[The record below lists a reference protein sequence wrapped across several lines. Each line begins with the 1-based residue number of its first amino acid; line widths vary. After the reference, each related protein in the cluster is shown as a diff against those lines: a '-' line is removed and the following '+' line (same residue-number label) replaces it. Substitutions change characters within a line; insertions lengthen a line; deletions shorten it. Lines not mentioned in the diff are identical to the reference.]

1 MTAAHLEPKSDG
13 TASFQFASHFA
24 LCRAV
29 ALCTSATIVYAAR
42 PAITDPAQ
50 SYPTKPIRLITA
62 AAPGS
67 GPEVIARQLAAKLTE
82 AWGQQVVVDPRPGAT
97 GMISGDIVAKSAPN
111 GYTLWFATS
120 TQLLG
125 SMMFQRNWMV
135 RDYAP
140 IGMLSST
147 AFAIAVNSSV
157 PANSIA
163 EFIAYA
169 NARPGKLLFASN
181 GQGST
186 SHMGT
191 ELFQRLAGIS
201 MVHVAYKGGTPS
213 LVDLAGGQVQLSC
226 QPLPSLPTYVKA
238 GRVRTLG
245 VGTLQRTRLAPDVP
259 PIAETLAGYEV
270 LGWHGLL
277 APLHTPKDI
286 IAKVNAAATK
296 SVLSADMQERMLTL
310 GVEPAPSTSAEFI
323 ARLQSETTKWAKLMK
338 DANISPAQ

>member
-1 MTAAHLEPKSDG
+1 MTASIACAAH
-13 TASFQFASHFA
+13 
-24 LCRAV
+24 
-29 ALCTSATIVYAAR
+29 
-42 PAITDPAQ
+42 
-50 SYPTKPIRLITA
+50 SYPSKPIRLITA
-62 AAPGS
+62 ATPGS

-97 GMISGDIVAKSAPN
+97 GMISGDLVAKSAPD

-125 SMMFQRNWMV
+125 SMMFQRNWMTK
-135 RDYAP
+135 DYAP

-157 PANSIA
+157 PANTLA

-169 NARPGKLLFASN
+169 KARPGKLLFGSN

-186 SHMGT
+186 SHMCT
-191 ELFQRLAGIS
+191 ELFQKLAGIS
-201 MVHVAYKGGTPS
+201 MLHVAYKGGTPA
-213 LVDLAGGQVQLSC
+213 LVDVAGGQLQLTC

-245 VGTLQRTRLAPDVP
+245 VGTLQRTRLAPEVP
-259 PIAETLAGYEV
+259 PIAETIAGYEV

-277 APLHTPKDI
+277 APLSTPKDI
-286 IAKVNAAATK
+286 ITKVNAAATK
-296 SVLSADMQERMLTL
+296 AVLSADMQERMLPL
-310 GVEPAPSTSAEFI
+310 GVEPAPSTSIEFV
-323 ARLQSETTKWAKLMK
+323 ARLQAETNKWAKLMK
-338 DANISPAQ
+338 DANIRPAD

>member
-1 MTAAHLEPKSDG
+1 MKYAFNCYKISD
-13 TASFQFASHFA
+13 S
-24 LCRAV
+24 L
-29 ALCTSATIVYAAR
+29 LLLPCTSFLCVTATFANVAR
-42 PAITDPAQ
+42 PAMLEPAQ
-50 SYPTKPIRLITA
+50 PYPTKPIRLVTA
-62 AAPGS
+62 ATPGS
-67 GPEVIARQLAAKLTE
+67 GPEVIARHLASKLTE
-82 AWGQQVVVDPRPGAT
+82 ALGQQVVVDPRPGAT
-97 GMISGDIVAKSAPN
+97 GMISADLVAKSAPD

-125 SMMFQRNWMV
+125 AMMFQRNSMT

-140 IGMLSST
+140 IGLLSST

-157 PANSIA
+157 PANTLA

-169 NARPGKLLFASN
+169 KARPGKLLFASN

-186 SHMGT
+186 SHMCT

-213 LVDLAGGQVQLSC
+213 LVDLAAGQVQLSC

-245 VGTLQRTRLAPDVP
+245 VGTLQRTRLAPEVP
-259 PIAETLAGYEV
+259 PIAETFPGYEV

-277 APLHTPKDI
+277 APLHTPKEI

-296 SVLSADMQERMLTL
+296 AVLSADLQERMLPL
-310 GVEPAPSTSAEFI
+310 GVEPAPSTPAAFT
-323 ARLQSETTKWAKLMK
+323 ARLHAETTKWAKLIK
-338 DANISPAQ
+338 DANIRPAE